1 MGKNGKYFTSI
12 SVGVAAVWFS
22 AQCGAGFASGTQEL
36 QYFANH
42 GWFGMFMPLITFAV
56 IAFTYYIG
64 LETARQTDSWG
75 YDVWARKAYGPTIG
89 KFLAPAMDVSV
100 IVTTIAASAA
110 AIATGGLLVK
120 QYLNLPVVVGSFMM
134 MIVITVLCI
143 FGENLVRKNA
153 MVMTTAILIIISIVL
168 IAGLVK
174 FAPQI
179 AKLFGER
186 YVNPN
191 ASKWSVTATLD
202 TVHGGFFNSLLWAL
216 TYAGFQMGAIGGV
229 VSSFKGGSYKNESKG
244 AMILGYILNI
254 VMLIGVCLLIFS
266 QMPDIYTDET
276 ARKLP
281 TIFIV
286 NQLDVPI
293 LSVLYPILLFLALIT
308 TAVGL
313 MFGMIHR
320 VGPYVLKNME
330 KSNQLLKRIIIC
342 VTGLLICYGVS
353 TFGLMF
359 VITGVY
365 RYLGIFSWIF
375 LIIPLWA
382 IGYRNVRKRDKGE
395 LKD

>member
-22 AQCGAGFASGTQEL
+22 AHCGAGFASGTQEL

-168 IAGLVK
+168 IAGLV
-174 FAPQI
+174 I
-179 AKLFGER
+179 RTL
-186 YVNPN
+186 PN
-191 ASKWSVTATLD
+191 
-202 TVHGGFFNSLLWAL
+202 
-216 TYAGFQMGAIGGV
+216 
-229 VSSFKGGSYKNESKG
+229 
-244 AMILGYILNI
+244 
-254 VMLIGVCLLIFS
+254 
-266 QMPDIYTDET
+266 
-276 ARKLP
+276 
-281 TIFIV
+281 
-286 NQLDVPI
+286 
-293 LSVLYPILLFLALIT
+293 
-308 TAVGL
+308 
-313 MFGMIHR
+313 
-320 VGPYVLKNME
+320 
-330 KSNQLLKRIIIC
+330 
-342 VTGLLICYGVS
+342 GVS
-353 TFGLMF
+353 PQL
-359 VITGVY
+359 
-365 RYLGIFSWIF
+365 
-375 LIIPLWA
+375 
-382 IGYRNVRKRDKGE
+382 
-395 LKD
+395 